1 MIPIYIVLIATIFI
15 AGLAYYFL
23 DLVVIDIFTQVST
36 HWASYF
42 TGDVWTFIIRWW
54 NWIPLLLI
62 MLPIMLWVYS
72 QSMIDKGRSNRI

>member
-1 MIPIYIVLIATIFI
+1 
-15 AGLAYYFL
+15 
-23 DLVVIDIFTQVST
+23 VIDIFTQVST

-54 NWIPLLLI
+54 NWVPLLII

-72 QSMIDKGRSNRI
+72 QAQIDKGRSSRI